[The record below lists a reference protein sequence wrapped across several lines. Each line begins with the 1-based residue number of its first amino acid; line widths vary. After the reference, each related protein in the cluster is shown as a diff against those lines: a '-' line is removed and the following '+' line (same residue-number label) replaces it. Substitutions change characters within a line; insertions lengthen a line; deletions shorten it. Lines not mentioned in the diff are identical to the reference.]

1 MRRVAIATLGC
12 KVNQYDSD
20 ALALEFRKEG
30 FEVVPFG
37 ETADVY
43 VVNTCTVTQTGDK
56 KSRQLI
62 RRAHAKNPEA
72 VIVATGCYAQASPAE
87 AAAIPGV
94 CVVSGTSD
102 RAGIVRAVMNL
113 AQRGGAPAMLVSDIG
128 ECRVY
133 EELPSE
139 GTAERARAYVKIE
152 DGCENF
158 CSYCKVPYVRGPVR
172 SRSIR
177 GIQDELQRL
186 AARGFREIVLT
197 GIDLGAYGRD
207 LGGSPDLADVLE
219 LAAGVEGIARVRLS
233 SVDPTDVSDRLL
245 DVMGS
250 RPAVCPHLHV
260 PLQSGDDGVLR
271 RMNRRYSAAEF
282 EAVVARART
291 RVRGLAVTSD
301 VIVGFPGEDESAFE
315 ATMDLCE
322 RVGFSRLHVF
332 QYSRR
337 CGTAAAHLPGQAP
350 REEKERRSRRLIDLG
365 RKLSLAFHRG
375 LLGRSLQVLVEK
387 SDGAECEGLTGNYVR
402 VFASVTT
409 QRARSVLGAVSAATP
424 APGSLATVRV
434 IEAEEGLVRGIVEG
448 IGIGEGV

>member
-20 ALALEFRKEG
+20 ALALQFRKEG

-37 ETADVY
+37 DTADVY

-62 RRAHAKNPEA
+62 RRAHARNPEA

-94 CVVSGTSD
+94 SVVSGTSD
-102 RAGIVRAVMNL
+102 RAGIVREVMNL
-113 AQRGGAPAMLVSDIG
+113 AQRRGAPAMLVSGIG

-139 GTAERARAYVKIE
+139 GTAERTRAYIKIE

-172 SRSIR
+172 SRSIHR
-177 GIQDELQRL
+177 IQDELRRL
-186 AARGFREIVLT
+186 AALGFREIVLT

-207 LGGSPDLADVLE
+207 FGGSPDLADALE
-219 LAAGVEGIARVRLS
+219 MAASVEGIARVRLS
-233 SVDPTDVSDRLL
+233 SVDPTDVSSRLL
-245 DVMGS
+245 HAMGS
-250 RPAVCPHLHV
+250 HPAVCPHLHV
-260 PLQSGDDGVLR
+260 PLQSGDDGVLK

-282 EAVVARART
+282 EAVVARARE
-291 RVRGLAVTSD
+291 RVGGLAVTSD

-315 ATMDLCE
+315 ATMDLCR

-332 QYSRR
+332 QYSKRR
-337 CGTAAAHLPGQAP
+337 GTVAAGLDGQVP
-350 REEKERRSRRLIDLG
+350 RDEKERRSQRLIDLG
-365 RKLSLAFHRG
+365 RELALRFHGG
-375 LLGRSLQVLVEK
+375 LLGRSVQVLVEK

-402 VFASVTT
+402 VFASAAAQGGRPVP
-409 QRARSVLGAVSAATP
+409 VPPPGA
-424 APGSLATVRV
+424 LATVRV

-448 IGIGEGV
+448 SGEGV